1 MRPDTAHIKEIKVVS
16 NTHWDR
22 EFRRS
27 FEKTRRRLLT
37 MLDITLDIL
46 QRDPQYHSF
55 TMDGHCIML
64 EDYLEMRPERRP
76 LVEQLLKDNR
86 LIAGPWFTLAEEFS
100 IGAEPLLRNFMWG
113 RKTVQNLGG
122 RVPSVA
128 YTPSSWGQT
137 GQLPQILADF
147 GCDKMMFYRGISH
160 HEADAEWVWQ
170 APDGTRMLASRFA
183 VYARYNWFYQ
193 VHRPVTSGRTFEKD
207 YLWGEYD
214 EIPFRF
220 ADSLAG
226 EDLAFDL
233 KAPAALYNK
242 DRLKEAI
249 EKMIEREG
257 RHFTTPVFLAMNGH
271 DISVAFPRE
280 SEVIADAKKLLGDQY
295 IIEHTNLEGF
305 WAAAQK
311 HLQVDKLPVLTGE
324 RRAYLKQ
331 GMWTYLLP
339 NTISS
344 RTYLKQKDFAATVL
358 LTAYAEPLAALAT
371 ALGAEYPQRYLD
383 RGWRSLLSNHTH
395 DANGGCAPD
404 TVCLDMEYRY
414 RVASD
419 IGEIVMEDTMSYVA
433 KNLSAKGQAA
443 EVMQL
448 VVFNSLPFERDAV
461 VHVDLEVPAHLKAK
475 FVSLEHPADKTVA
488 RQPISAE
495 KSGSFVE
502 SPWEVSRILDSTRVH
517 LYARFSKLP
526 ALGYRS
532 YTIKAD
538 PNEPRGPETLVT
550 GPNTMANE
558 HLAVSV
564 NANGTINI
572 TCKKTGKVYANLNYL
587 TDQGE
592 VGNAWKHVSP
602 TFDRKYNSLSARAN
616 VAVTI
621 DGPVV
626 AAITADYVM
635 AVPIDYADGKSRNTI
650 MVDLPVQVEYRLE
663 KGSPLVKVTLTVDN
677 RARDHWLRVNFPTG
691 LKTEVTSAD
700 SHFDVVNRL
709 IAIPDSTGWA
719 EKAGGTQPLRTFVSM
734 TDGVNGLSLL
744 PKGIYEYEAFDD
756 AAHTLALTLIRACRV
771 KLVVSEEKQTELPDL
786 GIQCPGVRQFEYALA
801 VHPGGWSSAGILHLA
816 ADYAAPVR
824 AAMTGRGQGE
834 LPMELSLLTLDNPNL
849 PITAVK
855 QAEDGKGLIVRLFNA
870 LADEQTGTLR
880 FHKKLASAAL
890 CKADETVIE
899 ALQPIGNELRIKVGG
914 KKIRTYR
921 VQLV

>member
-1 MRPDTAHIKEIKVVS
+1 MRPDASHIKEIKVVS

-46 QRDPQYHSF
+46 EHDPKFHSF

-64 EDYLEMRPERRP
+64 QDYLELRPEKRA

-86 LIAGPWFTLAEEFS
+86 LIAGPWFTLPEEFS
-100 IGAEPLLRNFMWG
+100 IGSEPLLRNFIWG
-113 RKTVQNLGG
+113 RKTVQQLGG

-147 GCDKMMFYRGISH
+147 GCDKVMFYRGMSH
-160 HEADAEWVWQ
+160 HETDAEWVWQ

-183 VYARYNWFYQ
+183 IYARYNWYMQ
-193 VHRPVTSGRTFEKD
+193 VHRPVTSGRTLEKD
-207 YLWGEYD
+207 YVWGEFD
-214 EIPFRF
+214 EVPFRF
-220 ADSLAG
+220 ADALAG

-233 KAPAALYNK
+233 KVPAQLYNK
-242 DRLKEAI
+242 GRLKEAI
-249 EKMIEREG
+249 EKMVAREG
-257 RHFTTPVFLAMNGH
+257 PHFTTPIFLAMDGY
-271 DISVAFPRE
+271 DISVAYPLE
-280 SEVIADAKKLLGDQY
+280 SKIIEDAKQLLGEKY
-295 IIEHTNLEGF
+295 RIEHTNLEGF
-305 WAAAQK
+305 WTAAQK
-311 HLQVDKLPVLTGE
+311 HLQMDKLPMLTGE
-324 RRAYLKQ
+324 RRSYLKQ
-331 GMWTYLLP
+331 GMWTYLFP
-339 NTISS
+339 ATISA

-358 LTAYAEPLAALAT
+358 LTAYAEPLATLAT
-371 ALGAEYPQRYLD
+371 ALGEEYPRMYLD
-383 RGWRSLLSNHTH
+383 RGWRLLLSNHTH

-404 TVCLDMEYRY
+404 AACQDMEYRY

-419 IGEIVMEDTMSYVA
+419 IGEIVLEDSLSYIA
-433 KNLSAKGQAA
+433 RNLSAKGQSA

-461 VHVDLEVPAHLKAK
+461 VHVDLEIPAHLKAK
-475 FVSLEHPADKTVA
+475 FVALEHPADKTVA

-517 LYARFSKLP
+517 LYARFNKLP

-532 YTIKAD
+532 YIIKAD

-550 GPNTMANE
+550 GPNSMANE

-572 TCKKTGKVYANLNYL
+572 TCKKTGKVYCNLNYL
-587 TDQGE
+587 SDQGE
-592 VGNAWKHVSP
+592 VGNAWKHVTP
-602 TFDRKYNSLSARAN
+602 TFDRKYNSLSTRAN

-626 AAITADYVM
+626 AAIAVDYLLP
-635 AVPIDYADGKSRNTI
+635 VPIDFADGKSRNTI
-650 MVDLPVQVEYRLE
+650 MVDLPVQIEYRLE

-677 RARDHWLRVNFPTG
+677 KARDHWLRVNFPTG
-691 LKTEVTSAD
+691 LKTDVTSAD
-700 SHFDVVNRL
+700 SHFDVVNRP
-709 IAIPDSTGWA
+709 IAIPDSTGWV
-719 EKAGGTQPLRTFVSM
+719 EKAGGTHPLRTFVSM
-734 TDGVNGLSLL
+734 SDGINGLSLL
-744 PKGIYEYEAFDD
+744 PKGIYEYEAYDD
-756 AAHTLALTLIRACRV
+756 AAHTLALTLIRACRI
-771 KLVVSEEKQTELPDL
+771 KLAVSEEKQTELSDP
-786 GIQCPGVRQFEYALA
+786 GVQCPGVRQFEYAIA
-801 VHPGGWSSAGILHLA
+801 IHPGKWSGADIPHTA

-834 LPMELSLLTLDNPNL
+834 LPLELSLLTLDNPNL

-855 QAEDGKGLIVRLFNA
+855 QAEDGKALIVRLFNA
-870 LADEQTGTLR
+870 LPEEQTGTLR
-880 FHKKLASAAL
+880 FNKKLASAVL
-890 CKADETVIE
+890 CKADESAVE
-899 ALQPIGNELRIKVGG
+899 DLQPVGNELKIKVGG

-921 VQLV
+921 VQLA